1 MSRITASIL
10 IIGNEIL
17 SGRTQDINIQFI
29 AKNLLKTGIILKEV
43 RIVADVKEEIINN
56 LNKLRNSYNYVFT
69 TGGIGPTHDDI
80 TSESVSS
87 AFGRKHLI
95 NDEAYKL
102 LENHYPKGELNEGR
116 IKMTKMPEGSKLIH
130 NPLTIAPGFTIENVY
145 VLPGIPKIMQI
156 MFLSIL
162 NTLNSSDPIISETIN
177 TNLYESI
184 IAKDLENIQKNSA
197 DCEIGSYPHFDFQ
210 KKIGGVNIVI
220 SGINKIS
227 IDKVVDEIILTI
239 KKLGGNAR
247 VTAK

>member
-29 AKNLLKTGIILKEV
+29 ARNLLKTGIILKEV

-80 TSESVSS
+80 TSECVSS

-116 IKMTKMPEGSKLIH
+116 IKMTKMPEGSILIH

-177 TNLYESI
+177 TNIYESI
-184 IAKDLENIQKNSA
+184 IAKDLENIQKNSV

-210 KKIGGVNIVI
+210 KKISGINIVI
-220 SGINKIS
+220 SGIDKTS
-227 IDKVVDEIILTI
+227 ITKVGDEIILMI
-239 KKLGGNAR
+239 KKLGGNA
-247 VTAK
+247 KKI

>member
-1 MSRITASIL
+1 MSKITASIL

-29 AKNLLKTGIILKEV
+29 AQNLLKTGIILKEV
-43 RIVADVKEEIINN
+43 RIVADIKEQIINN

-80 TSESVSS
+80 TSECVSI
-87 AFGRKHLI
+87 AFDREHKI
-95 NDEAYKL
+95 NEEAFQL
-102 LENHYPKGELNEGR
+102 LENHYPKGQLNEGR
-116 IKMTKMPEGSKLIH
+116 IKMTKMPKGAKLIY
-130 NPLTIAPGFTIENVY
+130 NPMTVAPGFIMENVY
-145 VLPGIPKIMQI
+145 VLPGVPKIMQI

-162 NTLNSSDPIISETIN
+162 ETLDSSDPIMSKTIN

-184 IAKDLENIQKNSA
+184 IAKDLENIQNNSA

-210 KKIGGVNIVI
+210 RKIGGVNIVI

-227 IDKVVDEIILTI
+227 IDKVVDEISLII
-239 KKLGGNAR
+239 KKLGGI
-247 VTAK
+247 AKKN

>member
-1 MSRITASIL
+1 MSKITSSIL

-29 AKNLLKTGIILKEV
+29 AKKLSKVGIYLNEV
-43 RIVADVKEEIINN
+43 KIIPDKKIYIINSIN
-56 LNKLRNSYNYVFT
+56 QLRKKYDYLFT

-80 TSESVSS
+80 TSECVSE
-87 AFGRKHLI
+87 AFKLKHII
-95 NDEAYKL
+95 NKDAYKL
-102 LENHYPKGELNEGR
+102 LEEYYPKGEFNESR
-116 IKMTKMPEGSKLIH
+116 VKMTRMPKGSKLIH
-130 NPLTIAPGFTIENVY
+130 NPLTIAPGFYIDNVY
-145 VLPGIPKIMQI
+145 VLPGVPKIMQS
-156 MFLSIL
+156 MFVFVLK
-162 NTLNSSDPIISETIN
+162 TLKTSRPIISKTIH

-184 IAKDLENIQKNSA
+184 IAQSLNKIQKKSQ